1 MYYTYAMGM
10 NEKIYELESQG
21 FKIKK
26 RNKSFE
32 VIFPKEKAQ
41 IWEDFVKDNLEIN
54 YWNEYLTEDKV
65 VFLFNLFDGIHRYEV
80 ENFDNDE
87 VLTICEE
94 LCDWDFGSIKDMLL
108 GNKFYKKILSKKCG
122 KSFGNSLF

>member
-1 MYYTYAMGM
+1 MGM

-21 FKIKK
+21 FKI
-26 RNKSFE
+26 RTTFIFLFSKSWILFFTSF

-65 VFLFNLFDGIHRYEV
+65 IFLFNLFDGIHRYEV

-108 GNKFYKKILSKKCG
+108 GNKFYKKILTG
-122 KSFGNSLF
+122 K

>member
-65 VFLFNLFDGIHRYEV
+65 
-80 ENFDNDE
+80 
-87 VLTICEE
+87 LTICEE
-94 LCDWDFGSIKDMLL
+94 LCDWDFGSIKEMLL

-122 KSFGNSLF
+122 KSFENSLFKLS